1 MLKTDSLDFHS
12 YLPPYRS
19 LINPNA
25 RYDYR
30 THTLIPLTQN
40 DLNLLRIAFQKKKET
55 PPSAFKMKYKSL
67 LSDVS
72 RTITMRL
79 SNSNL
84 LSSSSNNNNNNNTNN
99 NNNNNSV
106 LLSPPP
112 PPPSSS
118 STLSTP
124 CGNLLNRA
132 GTTSS
137 SISKI
142 NNSLQNQ
149 IQNQLPLFPA
159 ELHIK
164 NLPIE
169 ILDYIFYLI
178 DDIMDYKSCMY
189 TCKLFYFLAKP
200 YYYENLVFTSTYRFA
215 QFVTYLRVNSEV
227 GQYVQSIDLSG
238 IKPGYDEDE
247 QEEGQDENVENG
259 EDENGGGI
267 VGGTRD
273 HHYLLGEIVDNPHH
287 EKVDQF
293 PRGKILAGWRDW
305 KFKNNPLYTIHPSP
319 SLTKVASN
327 SQFLNVSSKSSR
339 SNNSKSSLSTT
350 KKFVKPFKYF
360 KSKKRR
366 MSYSGTTKLERK
378 SPRLE
383 QLQLDQNSSN
393 WNKKINLHPLI
404 NKFLLHYSTSK
415 DLPIGYILHMINLCP
430 NIVNLNLGNLSLST
444 DYEISRSTIHK
455 YQNFDLINNY
465 PKDLIYKIDNIMRL
479 NDVDDVYSINGSV
492 LRFDNLNNNNRILF
506 KSNQSIASTASS
518 VYSVTTFSKPIR
530 KYNSLLPP
538 LPQTV
543 ADISY
548 LNKGD
553 GKVYLSD
560 LNLKEINS
568 AYLKKINEDE
578 ILSAIINVHGKKLIE
593 YDTLLYQ
600 IPTPL
605 NVDIAGT
612 LKYIN
617 LSSMIWLNRKL
628 IEKFLTR
635 LLTKRSPDLNIYGIY
650 YNDEFSNNDEQDSDD
665 DYDYEDSNSNSNSN
679 SDSDSDSDDEEE
691 RQCPIIYKQNLV
703 IDFTDSG
710 MYKSLPWAKKIDLNS
725 FEGCQLANK
734 IINNDLMTPQEQALR
749 RERRRRGA
757 IAANYLA

>member
-30 THTLIPLTQN
+30 THSLIPLTQN
-40 DLNLLRIAFQKKKET
+40 DLNLLRIAFQKKKEA

-72 RTITMRL
+72 RTISMRL

-84 LSSSSNNNNNNNTNN
+84 LSSSSANNNN
-99 NNNNNSV
+99 V
-106 LLSPPP
+106 LLS

-124 CGNLLNRA
+124 CGNILNRA

-137 SISKI
+137 NISKI
-142 NNSLQNQ
+142 NNLLQNQ
-149 IQNQLPLFPA
+149 TQNQLPLFPA

-164 NLPIE
+164 NLPVE
-169 ILDYIFYLI
+169 ILDYIFYLV
-178 DDIMDYKSCMY
+178 DDNLDYKSCMY

-247 QEEGQDENVENG
+247 QEEGQEENAENG
-259 EDENGGGI
+259 EEENGGGA
-267 VGGTRD
+267 RD
-273 HHYLLGEIVDNPHH
+273 PQYLLGEIADNPHH
-287 EKVDQF
+287 ERVDQF

-319 SLTKVASN
+319 SLTKIASN

-339 SNNSKSSLSTT
+339 STSSKSSSSTT
-350 KKFVKPFKYF
+350 KKFVKPFRYF
-360 KSKKRR
+360 KSRKRK

-383 QLQLDQNSSN
+383 QLQLDQYSSN
-393 WNKKINLHPLI
+393 LNKRVNLHPLI

-430 NIVNLNLGNLSLST
+430 NIVSLNLGNLSLST

-465 PKDLIYKIDNIMRL
+465 PKDLIYKVDNIMRL
-479 NDVDDVYSINGSV
+479 NDVDDVYSIDGSILRFGNINSGSSGSNWERNGSSS
-492 LRFDNLNNNNRILF
+492 NNRILF

-578 ILSAIINVHGKKLIE
+578 ILSAIINVHGKRLIE
-593 YDTLLYQ
+593 YDTLLYR
-600 IPTPL
+600 IPKPL

-635 LLTKRSPDLNIYGIY
+635 LLTKKSPDLDIYGICY
-650 YNDEFSNNDEQDSDD
+650 TDEFFDSDEQESGD
-665 DYDYEDSNSNSNSN
+665 DYE
-679 SDSDSDSDDEEE
+679 DSDDEEQK
-691 RQCPIIYKQNLV
+691 QCPIIYKQNLV

-710 MYKSLPWAKKIDLNS
+710 MYKSLPWAKRIDLNS